1 MQVFEKLAAFVFLLL
16 LVGMVLFLVFIPI
29 PAASEKV
36 VLMIIGGLMTSA
48 TTALPKLFGQED
60 TKKRLA
66 KLEAEHAILNEMYN
80 KITAMLVDRHVV
92 HGNGVIEKPLK
103 RITDNSSN

>member
-1 MQVFEKLAAFVFLLL
+1 
-16 LVGMVLFLVFIPI
+16 
-29 PAASEKV
+29 
-36 VLMIIGGLMTSA
+36 MTSA

-66 KLEAEHAILNEMYN
+66 KLEAEHGLLKSNYDQ
-80 KITAMLVDRHVV
+80 ITSMLVERHVV

-103 RITDNSSN
+103 RIEDKSSE

>member
-1 MQVFEKLAAFVFLLL
+1 MQIFEKLAAFVFLLL
-16 LVGMVLFLVFIPI
+16 LVGMVLFLVFIPL
-29 PAASEKV
+29 PEASEKV

-66 KLEAEHAILNEMYN
+66 KLEAEHALLKGSYDQ
-80 KITAMLVDRHVV
+80 ITRMLVERHVV
-92 HGNGVIEKPLK
+92 HGEGVIPKTLK
-103 RITDNSSN
+103 RLEDKSA